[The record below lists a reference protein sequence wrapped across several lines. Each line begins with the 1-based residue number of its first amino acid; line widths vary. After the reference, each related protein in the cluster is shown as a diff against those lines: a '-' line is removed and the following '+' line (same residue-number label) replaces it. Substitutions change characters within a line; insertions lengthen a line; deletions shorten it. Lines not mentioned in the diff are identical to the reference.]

1 MNKFLLLICFSFLS
15 NQAMAGAWRYGCIG
29 SLPGGAV
36 VNFNRATIAIVS
48 TNQPPIYAASAD
60 ISKDIQVGNAL
71 DLNSG
76 LQPEML
82 FKKANGDIIKL
93 IETRSRNL
101 SHHERD
107 EACTGGSIR
116 SLTDDRTRKT
126 YNFVIPGET
135 TVSGVLKCYDISI
148 STCG

>member
-1 MNKFLLLICFSFLS
+1 MNKLLVLFCVSLVS
-15 NQAMAGAWRYGCIG
+15 SQAMAGAWRYGCIG
-29 SLPGGAV
+29 ALADGSV
-36 VNFNRATIAIVS
+36 VNFNRAQIAIVS
-48 TNQPPIYAASAD
+48 TTQPAIYAASVD
-60 ISKDIQVGNAL
+60 ISRDMHIGESL

-116 SLTDDRTRKT
+116 SLSDDRTRKT
-126 YNFVIPGET
+126 YNFVIPGEA
-135 TVSGVLKCYDISI
+135 TVSGMLKCYDITI

>member
-1 MNKFLLLICFSFLS
+1 MKKLLLLISFSFLS
-15 NQAMAGAWRYGCIG
+15 GQVMAGAWRYGCIG
-29 SLPGGAV
+29 SLPDGSV

-48 TNQPPIYAASAD
+48 TTQPPIYAASAD
-60 ISKDIQVGNAL
+60 ISKDIQVGSSL

-76 LQPEML
+76 FQTEML

-107 EACTGGSIR
+107 EACSGGSVR
-116 SLTDDRTRKT
+116 SLTDDRMRKT
-126 YNFVIPGET
+126 YSFVIPGET
-135 TVSGVLKCYDISI
+135 TVSGVLKCYDITI